1 MKQGK
6 FGGPIDYFST
16 QTPQWK
22 QKSLL
27 RKQKP
32 TILDKGKT
40 AGDVITSCSEWIVMF
55 SYTGR
60 EYGRVT
66 IGRVVMFSYTGRE
79 YGRVTIGRVVTVA
92 VEGTFCI
99 PNFLTITF
107 RLPRKRTKYKVIVK
121 VIAKKG
127 PLAIF

>member
-6 FGGPIDYFST
+6 FGGPIDYFPT

-32 TILDKGKT
+32 TILEKGKI
-40 AGDVITSCSEWIVMF
+40 AGDVITSWCF
-55 SYTGR
+55 PTGR
-60 EYGRVT
+60 GYGRVT
-66 IGRVVMFSYTGRE
+66 IGP
-79 YGRVTIGRVVTVA
+79 VVTVA

-99 PNFLTITF
+99 PNFLTKLLSGYPVRDWTIYSNSKSNSK
-107 RLPRKRTKYKVIVK
+107 KRASRDTPIEQTD
-121 VIAKKG
+121 ANN
-127 PLAIF
+127 